1 MIPSGTGTAWGSSV
15 SSRANS
21 LDRKPRTSRPASSTE
36 PAVGVRR
43 RASVR
48 NSVDLPQAFGPTMIV
63 ILPCGISTLRS
74 CETTRWS

>member
-1 MIPSGTGTAWGSSV
+1 MPSGTGTAWGSSV

-21 LDRKPRTSRPASSTE
+21 LDLKPRTSRPASSTE

-48 NSVDLPQAFGPTMIV
+48 NSVDLPQAFGPTMTV
-63 ILPCGISTLRS
+63 N
-74 CETTRWS
+74 TRRGRPTSRPSMMVWAP